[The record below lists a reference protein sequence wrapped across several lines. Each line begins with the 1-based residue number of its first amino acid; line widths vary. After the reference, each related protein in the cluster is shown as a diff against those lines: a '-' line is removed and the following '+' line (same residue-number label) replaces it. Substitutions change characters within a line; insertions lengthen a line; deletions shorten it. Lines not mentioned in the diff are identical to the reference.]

1 MVAVGPRRWL
11 GALIV
16 GAVETQLTELVAPP
30 ERGRVYKQDARVGV
44 SDSAPDGRARLDAI
58 ARWLQE
64 AAFGDVVDA
73 GLQDEGS
80 WVARR
85 CRIRVQR
92 FPAFWEPLTVAT
104 FCSGLGPL
112 WAERRTTVTGGQ
124 GGRVEAVALWV
135 HLDSRTGRPRPLG
148 DEVESLYGPSARGRT
163 VKARLRHPP
172 PPASAQVA
180 PWSFRAADLDPFGH
194 VNNAVYWEVVE
205 EELRGRP
212 VTSFDAEVEHRAPAD
227 AGPAERLATG
237 PMRWVRAG
245 DEISASFALAD

>member
-73 GLQDEGS
+73 GLQDAGS
-80 WVARR
+80 WVVRR
-85 CRIRVQR
+85 CRIRVER
-92 FPAFWEPLTVAT
+92 FPGFWEPLTVAT
-104 FCSGLGPL
+104 FCSALGSL
-112 WAERRTTVTGGQ
+112 WAERRTTVAGAQ

-135 HLDSRTGRPRPLG
+135 HLDSHTGRPRPLG
-148 DEVESLYGPSARGRT
+148 DEVEALYGPSTGGRRI
-163 VKARLRHPP
+163 KARLRHPLP
-172 PPASAQVA
+172 PSPAGSA
-180 PWSFRAADLDPFGH
+180 PWTFRAADLDPFGH

-205 EELRGRP
+205 EELRGRTP
-212 VTSFDAEVEHRAPAD
+212 TSFDAEVEHRAPAD
-227 AGPAERLATG
+227 AGPAEVVAVG
-237 PMRWVRAG
+237 SMRWVLAG
-245 DEISASFALAD
+245 GEVNASFALAT